1 MVHIILL
8 ILKILG
14 LLLLVV
20 LGLIL
25 LLLLLVLLVPVRY
38 RAEGSYYEKVKG
50 KVRVSWLLHLIS
62 VTLSYEED
70 FIMTVRLFGFR
81 ILKPKKMDHELRE
94 AGEIMVQTMEI
105 KPEEAV
111 EDIKE
116 EIQKKPEKGRM
127 SWALSR
133 KEKKSQ
139 SQFLSRKE
147 KKSQSRVWTY
157 EEDGIQSQTQS
168 HKEEDIQSQDRSGKE
183 EDIHNRS
190 QPSKEGKPPED
201 DKKIS
206 WFSKLKEKI
215 RKQLLKL
222 KFFFH
227 RICDTLKAVKDKKE
241 TLQAWV
247 SNKENQKTVKLL
259 LRQLKKLIRH
269 ILPRRG
275 KGNVTF
281 GFDDPYVTGQVLTY
295 ASVVYPF
302 CHKHL
307 NLYPV
312 FDQVV
317 FKADGN
323 FRGRVRIGTI
333 LAIGGRM
340 LLDKNF
346 RVQLKKWLR

>member
-25 LLLLLVLLVPVRY
+25 SLLLLVLLVPVRY
-38 RAEGSYYEKVKG
+38 RAEGSYDEKVKG
-50 KVRVSWLLHLIS
+50 KVRVTWLLHLIS

-94 AGEIMVQTMEI
+94 AGEIMVQAMEV
-105 KPEEAV
+105 KPKEAV
-111 EDIKE
+111 DDIKE
-116 EIQKKPEKGRM
+116 EIQKKPEKK
-127 SWALSR
+127 SR
-133 KEKKSQ
+133 IKD
-139 SQFLSRKE
+139 F
-147 KKSQSRVWTY
+147 
-157 EEDGIQSQTQS
+157 
-168 HKEEDIQSQDRSGKE
+168 EEDIQSGTQSRKEDSAWSGSQSFKE
-183 EDIHNRS
+183 QESPESD
-190 QPSKEGKPPED
+190 GKTP
-201 DKKIS
+201 
-206 WFSKLKEKI
+206 WFLKLKEKI

-241 TLQAWV
+241 KLQAWV
-247 SNKENQKTVKLL
+247 SDKENQKTVKLL
-259 LRQLKKLIRH
+259 LRQLKKLLRH

-302 CHKHL
+302 CYKHL

-312 FDQVV
+312 FDRVV
-317 FKADGN
+317 LKADGN
-323 FRGRVRIGTI
+323 FRGRIRIGTI
-333 LAIGGRM
+333 LAIAGRM
-340 LLDKNF
+340 LLHKNF

>member
-14 LLLLVV
+14 LLILVV

-38 RAEGSYYEKVKG
+38 RAEGSYDEKVKG

-62 VTLSYEED
+62 VTLSYEKD

-116 EIQKKPEKGRM
+116 EIQKKPEKGNR
-127 SWALSR
+127 SRALFR
-133 KEKKSQ
+133 KG
-139 SQFLSRKE
+139 
-147 KKSQSRVWTY
+147 KKSQSRVWSY
-157 EEDGIQSQTQS
+157 EEDGIQSHTQS
-168 HKEEDIQSQDRSGKE
+168 RKEEDIQSQDRSYKE
-183 EDIHNRS
+183 EGIHNQS
-190 QPSKEGKPPED
+190 QPSKEEKPPEKD
-201 DKKIS
+201 EKVS
-206 WFSKLKEKI
+206 WSSKLKEKI

-312 FDQVV
+312 FDQAV

-323 FRGRVRIGTI
+323 FRGRIRIGTI

>member
-14 LLLLVV
+14 LLILVV

-116 EIQKKPEKGRM
+116 EIQKKPEEGRK

-133 KEKKSQ
+133 KEKRSQ
-139 SQFLSRKE
+139 SKALSRKE
-147 KKSQSRVWTY
+147 KKSQSRVWSY
-157 EEDGIQSQTQS
+157 EEDGIQSQ
-168 HKEEDIQSQDRSGKE
+168 
-183 EDIHNRS
+183 
-190 QPSKEGKPPED
+190 PSKEEKPPEKD
-201 DKKIS
+201 EKVF

-269 ILPRRG
+269 IFPRRG

-312 FDQVV
+312 FDQAV

-323 FRGRVRIGTI
+323 FRGRIRIGTI

>member
-25 LLLLLVLLVPVRY
+25 LLLLLVLFVPVRY
-38 RAEGSYYEKVKG
+38 RAEGSYDEKVKG

-62 VTLSYEED
+62 VTLSYEKD

-116 EIQKKPEKGRM
+116 EIQKKPEKG
-127 SWALSR
+127 SKSR
-133 KEKKSQ
+133 A
-139 SQFLSRKE
+139 LSRKE
-147 KKSQSRVWTY
+147 KKSQSRVWSY
-157 EEDGIQSQTQS
+157 E
-168 HKEEDIQSQDRSGKE
+168 EEDIQSHTQSHEE

-190 QPSKEGKPPED
+190 QPSKEEKPPEND
-201 DKKIS
+201 GKIS

-215 RKQLLKL
+215 RKQVLKL

-241 TLQAWV
+241 MVQAWV

-259 LRQLKKLIRH
+259 LRQFKKLIRH

-281 GFDDPYVTGQVLTY
+281 GFDDPYLTGQVLTY
-295 ASVVYPF
+295 ASVIYPF
-302 CHKHL
+302 CYKHL

-323 FRGRVRIGTI
+323 FKGKIRIGTV